1 MCFKKNIKLDSYE
14 ENISFAFNCS
24 YDENLHLHDSFNNH
38 FDSGDIRIKID
49 EAVEYLTKEK
59 LLEFEKKNNGIAD
72 GIITKKNK
80 SWETLLGLI

>member
-24 YDENLHLHDSFNNH
+24 YDDSLHLHDSLNNH

-49 EAVEYLTKEK
+49 DAIEYLTKEI
-59 LLEFEKKNNGIAD
+59 LLEFEKKNNGVAD

-80 SWETLLGLI
+80 S